1 MKLHRVGRHRLCFVA
16 AWIAVTSCE
25 QPVVRASVVLAGAV
39 VCRVQGNDW
48 MSLSILLLL
57 FRVWDRAAFQGFD
70 ETIVGKR

>member
-1 MKLHRVGRHRLCFVA
+1 MKLHRVGRHRSCFVA
-16 AWIAVTSCE
+16 ARIAVASCE
-25 QPVVRASVVLAGAV
+25 QPVVRAGAV

-57 FRVWDRAAFQGFD
+57 FRVWDWAAFQGFD